1 VTVNFAP
8 GEHRSGAT
16 DPADANPT
24 DPDEVARL
32 RAGLANGQVGRMPS
46 EIVVK
51 MSTSPAGVM
60 PQPGDL
66 IVDPVLL
73 AEATGEESGVSHAVI
88 GLEVVMVD
96 DTPPDAVYLTVI
108 RLVEGTE
115 GPASF

>member
-1 VTVNFAP
+1 VTVRFEQS
-8 GEHRSGAT
+8 EHRPGAP
-16 DPADANPT
+16 DPANADPT

-32 RAGLANGQVGRMPS
+32 RAGMASGQVGRMPS

-51 MSTSPAGVM
+51 LSTPPAGVM

-66 IVDPVLL
+66 LVDPVLL
-73 AEATGEESGVSHAVI
+73 AEATGEESGSHPVI
-88 GLEVVMVD
+88 GLEVIMVD

>member
-1 VTVNFAP
+1 MTVSFEQ
-8 GEHRSGAT
+8 GEHRPGAP
-16 DPADANPT
+16 DHAYANPR
-24 DPDEVARL
+24 DADVVARL
-32 RAGLANGQVGRMPS
+32 RDGLASGHVGRMPN

-51 MSTSPAGVM
+51 VSTPPAGVM

-73 AEATGEESGVSHAVI
+73 AEATGEESGVSHEVI